1 MILLLF
7 FFFFGNYIFKF
18 TRMKTATV
26 TVEWFQQNLGVFF
39 NYKWT
44 NTLKLHHTVSITVLV
59 IFVDVS
65 FFYKDAVMSGCHLDL
80 KLDNVTGMY
89 STYLKIK
96 ATRDFIKDNNQVHQ
110 LGFQPLPG
118 FPHAMWENYTIAPIT
133 VRKYYNDYTQVPKV

>member
-1 MILLLF
+1 MIKKIWKLYLQIHSYENSNSYCRMVSAK
-7 FFFFGNYIFKF
+7 FG
-18 TRMKTATV
+18 
-26 TVEWFQQNLGVFF
+26 GFF

>member
-1 MILLLF
+1 
-7 FFFFGNYIFKF
+7 
-18 TRMKTATV
+18 
-26 TVEWFQQNLGVFF
+26 
-39 NYKWT
+39 
-44 NTLKLHHTVSITVLV
+44 
-59 IFVDVS
+59 
-65 FFYKDAVMSGCHLDL
+65 MSGCHLDL

>member
-1 MILLLF
+1 MIYIF
-7 FFFFGNYIFKF
+7 FLNHIFKF

-26 TVEWFQQNLGVFF
+26 TVDWFQQKLGFFFLLQMNKYIKVTPYSKRNSFSDIRWRVF
-39 NYKWT
+39 
-44 NTLKLHHTVSITVLV
+44 
-59 IFVDVS
+59 

>member
-1 MILLLF
+1 M
-7 FFFFGNYIFKF
+7 NKYIK
-18 TRMKTATV
+18 V
-26 TVEWFQQNLGVFF
+26 TPYSKRNCFSDLRRRVF
-39 NYKWT
+39 
-44 NTLKLHHTVSITVLV
+44 
-59 IFVDVS
+59 